1 MRFLVI
7 FVPFPVSMPKALAH
21 SFISTVSSSAC
32 SYFTACS
39 SASAST
45 ASSALAAMQ
54 GSRRAVVGDS
64 VDMKQQALP
73 V

>member
-1 MRFLVI
+1 MLRQLVLLTA
-7 FVPFPVSMPKALAH
+7 SAH
-21 SFISTVSSSAC
+21 ASFISTVSSSAC

-45 ASSALAAMQ
+45 ATSALAAMQ
-54 GSRRAVVGDS
+54 GSHRAVVGDS
-64 VDMKQQALP
+64 VDMKQESLP